1 MYIVEFCNKRPTI
14 FNGLPLRTP
23 NKPPPKIEYKNK
35 NKDITYCFS
44 NRSLVSAKFRAYRN
58 VTFLNIEIPK
68 QCPKGVFGEKIP
80 MARKRK
86 VLAFCL
92 WLNRAGKDVLLGDFI
107 KVVLT
112 CFYKQIVKPGTSFRT
127 RGRIGRLKWRMKCTQ
142 SSPNFEASQS
152 FPVFH
157 AYL

>member
-1 MYIVEFCNKRPTI
+1 M
-14 FNGLPLRTP
+14 
-23 NKPPPKIEYKNK
+23 
-35 NKDITYCFS
+35 
-44 NRSLVSAKFRAYRN
+44 SAKFRAYRN

-92 WLNRAGKDVLLGDFI
+92 WLNRAGKDVLLGD
-107 KVVLT
+107 VLT
-112 CFYKQIVKPGTSFRT
+112 CFYIKQIVKPGTSFQT

-142 SSPNFEASQS
+142 SSTNFEASQS
-152 FPVFH
+152 FPGLSCIFIATTKEMAMCNDKLAPEIELRSVMSF
-157 AYL
+157 